1 MAKIVFETTDH
12 IVMHG
17 IGKNNPTVYRTEK
30 GEAYIYLGD
39 EVFYPLYM
47 QGKHVNVTDAPDGG
61 GYHYRNSSD
70 ALHLG
75 PRERNIKVSLISWK
89 EKQELIPADE
99 RIAQLQQDV
108 DKCVEA
114 MNTLRQRVATLEKKH
129 DHFPESLEEDNENNE
144 ESERTE

>member
-1 MAKIVFETTDH
+1 MAKIVFETKDH

-17 IGKNNPTVYRTEK
+17 IGENNPTVYRTEK

-47 QGKHVNVTDAPDGG
+47 QGKHVNVTDEPDGG
-61 GYHYRNSSD
+61 GYYYRNSSD

-75 PRERNIKVSLISWK
+75 PRERNIKVSLLTWQEK
-89 EKQELIPADE
+89 EQLIPADE
-99 RIAQLQQDV
+99 RIAQLQKDV
-108 DKCVEA
+108 DNCTQVI
-114 MNTLRQRVATLEKKH
+114 NTLRQRVITLEKQH
-129 DHFPESLEEDNENNE
+129 DHFSESLEEDNEDNE